1 MSGKSLIEPRGE
13 AMKQMIVHC
22 TQHMTQMALLENGR
36 LVEYAAERDQQQG
49 LVGSFYKA
57 RVINVLPGMQAAFVD
72 IGQKKNAFLYVD
84 DVLHPHLEK
93 QPAVKPSIETLLQP
107 GQEIVVQVRK
117 EPRGGKGA
125 RVTTHYTLPGR
136 WIVYMPFAEYVGV
149 SKKIGRE
156 SERNRLKLIGDRLR
170 RQEEGIIMRTVSED
184 EPQEAV
190 EGDLAIL
197 RSQWEHITRRA
208 AESQS
213 PALLHSDLS
222 IVQRFIRDAFDPQ
235 RDELILDSVQA
246 AREAEAFLKDMTP
259 SGYKPAA
266 LYSGKEPIFA
276 AYGVLEQLHKGFS
289 RKITLTGGATLIWDE
304 TEALTVIDVNTAQ
317 YTGGASLE
325 ETVTRTNMLAAEEIG
340 RLIRLR
346 DTGGIIIIDF
356 IDMEQEAHRRMVTD
370 ALERVLVKDRTKTH
384 ILGWTRLGL
393 LEMTRKKARHESAGY
408 TPVTCQCCGGTG
420 KVGTWLE

>member
-1 MSGKSLIEPRGE
+1 
-13 AMKQMIVHC
+13 MKQMIVHS
-22 TQHMTQMALLENGR
+22 TQHMTQMALLDNGR

-107 GQEIVVQVRK
+107 GQELVVQVRK

-156 SERNRLKLIGDRLR
+156 SERNRLKLIGERLR
-170 RQEEGIIMRTVSED
+170 HPEEGIIMRTVSED

-197 RSQWEHITRRA
+197 RSQWEHIHRRA
-208 AESQS
+208 SEAQS

-235 RDELILDSVQA
+235 RDELVLDAVQA
-246 AREAEAFLKDMTP
+246 LQEAEAYLKDMAP
-259 SGYKPAA
+259 GGYKPAA
-266 LYSGKEPIFA
+266 LYNGKESIFT
-276 AYGVLEQLHKGFS
+276 AYGVLEQLRKSYS
-289 RKITLTGGATLIWDE
+289 RKITLAGGATLIWDE
-304 TEALTVIDVNTAQ
+304 AEALTVIDVNTAQ

-356 IDMEQEAHRRMVTD
+356 IDMQQEAHRRMVTD

-393 LEMTRKKARHESAGY
+393 LEMTRKKARHESAGF

-420 KVGTWLE
+420 KVGAWPEN

>member
-1 MSGKSLIEPRGE
+1 
-13 AMKQMIVHC
+13 MKQMIVHS
-22 TQHMTQMALLENGR
+22 TQHMTRMALLENGK

-107 GQEIVVQVRK
+107 GQDIVVQVRK

-136 WIVYMPFAEYVGV
+136 WIVFMPFAEYVGV
-149 SKKIGRE
+149 SKKINRE
-156 SERNRLKLIGDRLR
+156 SERNRLKGIGERLR
-170 RQEEGIIMRTVSED
+170 RAEEGIIMRTVSED
-184 EPQEAV
+184 QPQEAV
-190 EGDLAIL
+190 GGDLAFL
-197 RSQWEHITRRA
+197 RAQWDHISRRA
-208 AESQS
+208 LSSEV

-222 IVQRFIRDAFDPQ
+222 IVQRFIRDAFNPE
-235 RDELILDSVQA
+235 RDELVLDSAKA
-246 AREAEAFLKDMTP
+246 AKEAEVFLDDMAP
-259 SGYKPAA
+259 GGYKPVR
-266 LYSGKEPIFA
+266 LYSGKESILT
-276 AYGVLEQLHKGFS
+276 AYGVQEQLHRGFA
-289 RKITLTGGATLIWDE
+289 RKIMLEGGATLIWDE
-304 TEALTVIDVNTAQ
+304 AEALTVIDVNTAQ

-325 ETVTRTNMLAAEEIG
+325 ETVTRTNLLAAEEIG

-356 IDMEQEAHRRMVTD
+356 IDMEQEEHRRMVTD
-370 ALERVLVKDRTKTH
+370 CLERVISKDRTKTH

-393 LEMTRKKARHESAGY
+393 LEMTRKKARHDSTGFA
-408 TPVTCQCCGGTG
+408 PAICPCCGGTG
-420 KVGTWLE
+420 KSGNWHE

>member
-1 MSGKSLIEPRGE
+1 
-13 AMKQMIVHC
+13 MKQMIVHC
-22 TQHMTQMALLENGR
+22 SQHMTRMALLENGR

-107 GQEIVVQVRK
+107 GQELIVQVRK

-149 SKKIGRE
+149 SKKIIRE
-156 SERNRLKLIGDRLR
+156 SERNRLKGIGERLR
-170 RQEEGIIMRTVSED
+170 KPEEGIILRTVSED
-184 EPQEAV
+184 EPQVAV
-190 EGDLAIL
+190 EGDLSLL
-197 RSQWEHITRRA
+197 RAQWENITRRA
-208 AESQS
+208 LVAES

-222 IVQRFIRDAFDPQ
+222 IVQRFIRDALNPQ
-235 RDELILDSVQA
+235 QDELILDSANAV
-246 AREAEAFLKDMTP
+246 REAEAFLDDMAP
-259 SGYKPAA
+259 GGYKPVG
-266 LYSGKEPIFA
+266 LYSGKVSIFT
-276 AYGVLEQLHKGFS
+276 AYGVQEQLHRGFG
-289 RKITLTGGATLIWDE
+289 RKITLEGGATLIWDE
-304 TEALTVIDVNTAQ
+304 VEALTVIDVNTAQ
-317 YTGGASLE
+317 YTGGTSLE

-356 IDMEQEAHRRMVTD
+356 IDMEQEDHRVMVTEC
-370 ALERVLVKDRTKTH
+370 LERVISRDRTKTH

-393 LEMTRKKARHESAGY
+393 LEMTRKKARHDSAGFA
-408 TPVTCQCCGGTG
+408 PAICQCCGGTG
-420 KVGTWLE
+420 KVGTWPED

>member
-1 MSGKSLIEPRGE
+1 
-13 AMKQMIVHC
+13 MKQMIVHC
-22 TQHMTQMALLENGR
+22 TQHMTRMALLENGK

-93 QPAVKPSIETLLQP
+93 QPVVKPSIETLLQP
-107 GQEIVVQVRK
+107 GQDIVVQVRK

-136 WIVYMPFAEYVGV
+136 WIVFMPFAEYVGV
-149 SKKIGRE
+149 SKKINRE
-156 SERNRLKLIGDRLR
+156 SERNRLKGIGERLR
-170 RQEEGIIMRTVSED
+170 REEEGIIMRTVSED
-184 EPQEAV
+184 QPQEAV
-190 EGDLAIL
+190 EGDLAFL
-197 RSQWEHITRRA
+197 RAQWDHISRRA
-208 AESQS
+208 LSSEV
-213 PALLHSDLS
+213 PAQLHSDLS
-222 IVQRFIRDAFDPQ
+222 IVQRFIRDAFNPE
-235 RDELILDSVQA
+235 RDELVLDSANA
-246 AREAEAFLKDMTP
+246 AKEAEVFLDDMAP
-259 SGYKPAA
+259 GGYKPVG
-266 LYSGKEPIFA
+266 LYSGKESILT
-276 AYGVLEQLHKGFS
+276 AYGVQEQLHRGFA
-289 RKITLTGGATLIWDE
+289 RKIMLEGGATLIWDE
-304 TEALTVIDVNTAQ
+304 AEALTVIDVNTAQ

-325 ETVTRTNMLAAEEIG
+325 ETVTRTNLLAAEEIG

-370 ALERVLVKDRTKTH
+370 CLERVISKDRTKTH

-393 LEMTRKKARHESAGY
+393 LEMTRKKARHDSTGFA
-408 TPVTCQCCGGTG
+408 PAICPCCGGTG
-420 KVGTWLE
+420 KSGNWHE

>member
-1 MSGKSLIEPRGE
+1 
-13 AMKQMIVHC
+13 MKQMIVHS
-22 TQHMTQMALLENGR
+22 TQHMTRMALLENGK

-107 GQEIVVQVRK
+107 GQDIVVQVRK

-136 WIVYMPFAEYVGV
+136 WIVFMPFAEYVGV
-149 SKKIGRE
+149 SKKINRE
-156 SERNRLKLIGDRLR
+156 SERNRLKGIGERLR
-170 RQEEGIIMRTVSED
+170 RAEEGIIMRTVSED
-184 EPQEAV
+184 QPQEAV
-190 EGDLAIL
+190 GGDLAFL
-197 RSQWEHITRRA
+197 RAQWDHISRRA
-208 AESQS
+208 LSSEV
-213 PALLHSDLS
+213 PALLHADLS
-222 IVQRFIRDAFDPQ
+222 IVQRFIRDAFNPE
-235 RDELILDSVQA
+235 RDELVLDSAKA
-246 AREAEAFLKDMTP
+246 AKEAEVFLDDMAP
-259 SGYKPAA
+259 GGYKPVG
-266 LYSGKEPIFA
+266 LYSGKESILT
-276 AYGVLEQLHKGFS
+276 AYGVQEQLHRGFA
-289 RKITLTGGATLIWDE
+289 RKIMLEGGATLIWDE
-304 TEALTVIDVNTAQ
+304 AEALTVIDVNTAQ

-325 ETVTRTNMLAAEEIG
+325 ETVTRTNLLAAEEIG

-356 IDMEQEAHRRMVTD
+356 IDMEQEEHRRMVTD
-370 ALERVLVKDRTKTH
+370 CLERVISKDRTKTH

-393 LEMTRKKARHESAGY
+393 LEMTRKKARHDSTGFA
-408 TPVTCQCCGGTG
+408 PAICPCCGGTG
-420 KVGTWLE
+420 KSGNWHE